1 MIHHS
6 RCLRHGLVEQKW
18 LIGWSDLKIDRYAF
32 VCRIREGGF
41 SLVRLTNAINSF
53 QPQADESSRCTARRG
68 RLCRFLFC
76 DLLTAFCLLLL
87 WVIFIVVDVNVCDCF
102 LFHCLL
108 GFVDLYD
115 LAGLR
120 PWNYILHAAARFA
133 GLLLVLQDRLDYL
146 LIPQLHIQRVLQQL
160 PRLLS
165 TLDKL
170 VDCLFSVL

>member
-1 MIHHS
+1 M
-6 RCLRHGLVEQKW
+6 
-18 LIGWSDLKIDRYAF
+18 
-32 VCRIREGGF
+32 
-41 SLVRLTNAINSF
+41 
-53 QPQADESSRCTARRG
+53 
-68 RLCRFLFC
+68 
-76 DLLTAFCLLLL
+76 
-87 WVIFIVVDVNVCDCF
+87 VDVNVCDCF
-102 LFHCLL
+102 LFHGLL

-120 PWNYILHAAARFA
+120 LCDDILHAAARLA
-133 GLLLVLQDRLDYL
+133 GLLLVFQDRLDNL